1 MHVNMTVC
9 HYAYIRQI
17 TNLNYTKVQ
26 PDTCTSWEG
35 NRALRVSYNL
45 LYDINSN
52 SESENS
58 KSLDTENIN
67 FIDSFEPLVLVFDNH
82 LTLYTILVR

>member
-35 NRALRVSYNL
+35 NRTLRVSYNL

-52 SESENS
+52 SESEN
-58 KSLDTENIN
+58 
-67 FIDSFEPLVLVFDNH
+67 
-82 LTLYTILVR
+82 